1 LGHAIRK
8 KAKIKARQPLAKALV
23 PVLNDQ
29 QRQHIAAVAEMVQ
42 AELNIKALEVIDAS
56 SGQITRKVKPDFKRL
71 GPRLGPQMKLLAPA
85 VAQLSQADILALEAT
100 GSVTLMLEGTPF
112 VLQRD
117 EVEILSEDVPG
128 WSVASENGVT
138 VALDITLTEAL
149 KQEGIARD
157 LINRIQNLRKSRGLE
172 VTDRIRIALHAQA
185 EWQAAAE
192 AYKSYICAET
202 LADAISYELADDAV
216 EIEIDGTT
224 GSLNI
229 VLS

>member
-1 LGHAIRK
+1 
-8 KAKIKARQPLAKALV
+8 
-23 PVLNDQ
+23 
-29 QRQHIAAVAEMVQ
+29 
-42 AELNIKALEVIDAS
+42 
-56 SGQITRKVKPDFKRL
+56 
-71 GPRLGPQMKLLAPA
+71 MKLLAPA